1 MGHVSDPHGFEGSLG
16 NSGADGGKLK
26 IACAG
31 AESMYLPAE
40 QFPLFHITRENIT
53 LASTTNIDLVKT
65 FFFPFFSAL
74 ITELGQHR

>member
-40 QFPLFHITRENIT
+40 QFHSSISQEKILH
-53 LASTTNIDLVKT
+53 
-65 FFFPFFSAL
+65 
-74 ITELGQHR
+74 